1 MYNPNNVIIGGAIIF
16 LVAYAFFILRRMYKR
31 RISVLEQTNLEL
43 TNALKEITDM
53 EQDHMEQAH
62 MEQAHMEQDNG
73 IENISADLFRQNGEA
88 FTKARESNVIFE
100 VMNHSQKI
108 PTNSVEIESIQ
119 EIPNTVP
126 QNVETIPE
134 NIVIESRSGNY
145 TVETIPETVETNPQ
159 ILETNPQI
167 LETIPETV
175 ETNPQILETIPE
187 TVETI
192 AETIETISDIP
203 NNNTENKLGISKD
216 DINSMTVAQL
226 KEKLTEI
233 GTPIVKGMKKKE
245 LRAIL
250 LAL

>member
-53 EQDHMEQAH
+53 EQDH

-145 TVETIPETVETNPQ
+145 TESNRFTFNSSYQRQRTINNEIPEVWQED
-159 ILETNPQI
+159 
-167 LETIPETV
+167 
-175 ETNPQILETIPE
+175 
-187 TVETI
+187 
-192 AETIETISDIP
+192 SDQYMP
-203 NNNTENKLGISKD
+203 D
-216 DINSMTVAQL
+216 Y
-226 KEKLTEI
+226 
-233 GTPIVKGMKKKE
+233 
-245 LRAIL
+245 
-250 LAL
+250 

>member
-53 EQDHMEQAH
+53 EQVHME
-62 MEQAHMEQDNG
+62 EDNG
-73 IENISADLFRQNGEA
+73 IENISVDLFRQNGEV
-88 FTKARESNVIFE
+88 FTKTRENNVIFE
-100 VMNHSQKI
+100 VMNNSQKI
-108 PTNSVEIESIQ
+108 PTNSVEIESMQ

-126 QNVETIPE
+126 QNVETSPE
-134 NIVIESRSGNY
+134 NIVLESRSGNY
-145 TVETIPETVETNPQ
+145 TA
-159 ILETNPQI
+159 
-167 LETIPETV
+167 

-192 AETIETISDIP
+192 AETVETVETISDIP

-233 GTPIVKGMKKKE
+233 GTPIAKGMRKKE

>member
-53 EQDHMEQAH
+53 EQVHME
-62 MEQAHMEQDNG
+62 EDNG
-73 IENISADLFRQNGEA
+73 IENISVDLFRQNGEV
-88 FTKARESNVIFE
+88 FTKTRENNVIFE
-100 VMNHSQKI
+100 VMNNSQKI
-108 PTNSVEIESIQ
+108 PTNSVEIESMQ

-126 QNVETIPE
+126 QNVETSPE

-145 TVETIPETVETNPQ
+145 
-159 ILETNPQI
+159 
-167 LETIPETV
+167 TV

-192 AETIETISDIP
+192 AETVETVETISDIP

>member
-53 EQDHMEQAH
+53 EQDH

-192 AETIETISDIP
+192 AETIETISNIP

>member
-53 EQDHMEQAH
+53 EQVHME
-62 MEQAHMEQDNG
+62 EDNG
-73 IENISADLFRQNGEA
+73 IENISVDLFRQNGEV
-88 FTKARESNVIFE
+88 FTKTRENNVIFE
-100 VMNHSQKI
+100 VMNNSQKI
-108 PTNSVEIESIQ
+108 PTNSVEIESMQ

-126 QNVETIPE
+126 QNVETSPE

-145 TVETIPETVETNPQ
+145 TA
-159 ILETNPQI
+159 ETNPQI

-192 AETIETISDIP
+192 AETVETVETISDIP

-233 GTPIVKGMKKKE
+233 GTPIAKGMRKKE

>member
-53 EQDHMEQAH
+53 EQDH

>member
-119 EIPNTVP
+119 EIQNTVP

-159 ILETNPQI
+159 ILET
-167 LETIPETV
+167 IPETV

-192 AETIETISDIP
+192 AETVETISDIP

>member
-62 MEQAHMEQDNG
+62 MEQDNG

-88 FTKARESNVIFE
+88 FTKTRESNVIF
-100 VMNHSQKI
+100 VVLNHSQKI
-108 PTNSVEIESIQ
+108 PMNSVEIESIQ

-134 NIVIESRSGNY
+134 
-145 TVETIPETVETNPQ
+145 TIETNS
-159 ILETNPQI
+159 QI
-167 LETIPETV
+167 LETIPE
-175 ETNPQILETIPE
+175 N
-187 TVETI
+187 VETI
-192 AETIETISDIP
+192 AETVETVETISDIP

>member
-53 EQDHMEQAH
+53 EQDH

-159 ILETNPQI
+159 ILET
-167 LETIPETV
+167 
-175 ETNPQILETIPE
+175 IPE

-192 AETIETISDIP
+192 AETVETISDIP

>member
-62 MEQAHMEQDNG
+62 MEQDNG

-88 FTKARESNVIFE
+88 FTKTRESNVIFE

-108 PTNSVEIESIQ
+108 PMNSVEIESIQ

-126 QNVETIPE
+126 QNVETSPE
-134 NIVIESRSGNY
+134 NIVIESRSRSGNY

-159 ILETNPQI
+159 ILETIPENV
-167 LETIPETV
+167 ETIPE
-175 ETNPQILETIPE
+175 N
-187 TVETI
+187 VETI
-192 AETIETISDIP
+192 AETVETVETISDIP
-203 NNNTENKLGISKD
+203 NNNTESKLGISKD

>member
-62 MEQAHMEQDNG
+62 MEQDNG

-119 EIPNTVP
+119 EIQNTVP

-159 ILETNPQI
+159 ILET
-167 LETIPETV
+167 
-175 ETNPQILETIPE
+175 IPE

-192 AETIETISDIP
+192 AETVETISDIP

>member
-53 EQDHMEQAH
+53 EQDH

-159 ILETNPQI
+159 ILET
-167 LETIPETV
+167 IPETV

-192 AETIETISDIP
+192 AETVETISDIP

>member
-126 QNVETIPE
+126 QNVETSPE
-134 NIVIESRSGNY
+134 NIVIETRSGNY
-145 TVETIPETVETNPQ
+145 
-159 ILETNPQI
+159 
-167 LETIPETV
+167 TV

-192 AETIETISDIP
+192 AETLETVETISDIP

>member
-62 MEQAHMEQDNG
+62 MEQDNG

-88 FTKARESNVIFE
+88 FTKTRESNVIFE

-108 PTNSVEIESIQ
+108 PMNSVEIESIQ

-134 NIVIESRSGNY
+134 
-145 TVETIPETVETNPQ
+145 TIETNS
-159 ILETNPQI
+159 QI
-167 LETIPETV
+167 LETIPENV
-175 ETNPQILETIPE
+175 ETIPE
-187 TVETI
+187 NVETIPENVETI
-192 AETIETISDIP
+192 AETVETVETISDIP

>member
-53 EQDHMEQAH
+53 EQDH

-159 ILETNPQI
+159 ILETIPENV
-167 LETIPETV
+167 ETIPE
-175 ETNPQILETIPE
+175 N
-187 TVETI
+187 VETI
-192 AETIETISDIP
+192 AETVETVETISDIP

>member
-159 ILETNPQI
+159 ILET
-167 LETIPETV
+167 IPETV

-192 AETIETISDIP
+192 AETVETISDIP

>member
-62 MEQAHMEQDNG
+62 MEQDNG
-73 IENISADLFRQNGEA
+73 IENISADLFRQNGET
-88 FTKARESNVIFE
+88 FTKTRESNVIFE

-126 QNVETIPE
+126 QNVETSPE
-134 NIVIESRSGNY
+134 NIVIETRSGNY
-145 TVETIPETVETNPQ
+145 
-159 ILETNPQI
+159 
-167 LETIPETV
+167 TV

-192 AETIETISDIP
+192 AETLETVETISDIP

>member
-53 EQDHMEQAH
+53 EQVHME
-62 MEQAHMEQDNG
+62 EDNG
-73 IENISADLFRQNGEA
+73 IENISVDLFRQNGEV
-88 FTKARESNVIFE
+88 FTKTRENNVIFE
-100 VMNHSQKI
+100 VMNNSQKI
-108 PTNSVEIESIQ
+108 PTNSLEIESMQ

-126 QNVETIPE
+126 QNVETSPE
-134 NIVIESRSGNY
+134 NIVIESRSFSGNY
-145 TVETIPETVETNPQ
+145 TA
-159 ILETNPQI
+159 
-167 LETIPETV
+167 

-192 AETIETISDIP
+192 AETVETVETISDIP

-233 GTPIVKGMKKKE
+233 GTPIAKGMKKKE

>member
-53 EQDHMEQAH
+53 EQVHME
-62 MEQAHMEQDNG
+62 EDNG
-73 IENISADLFRQNGEA
+73 IENISVDLFRQNGEV
-88 FTKARESNVIFE
+88 FTKTRENNVIFE
-100 VMNHSQKI
+100 VMNNSQKI
-108 PTNSVEIESIQ
+108 PTNSVEIESMQ

-126 QNVETIPE
+126 QNVETSPE

-145 TVETIPETVETNPQ
+145 TA
-159 ILETNPQI
+159 
-167 LETIPETV
+167 

-192 AETIETISDIP
+192 AETVETVETISDIP

-233 GTPIVKGMKKKE
+233 GTPIAKGMKKKE

>member
-62 MEQAHMEQDNG
+62 MEQDNG

-88 FTKARESNVIFE
+88 FTKTRESNVIFE

-108 PTNSVEIESIQ
+108 PMNSVEIESIQ

-134 NIVIESRSGNY
+134 
-145 TVETIPETVETNPQ
+145 TIETNS
-159 ILETNPQI
+159 QI
-167 LETIPETV
+167 LETIPENV
-175 ETNPQILETIPE
+175 ETIPE
-187 TVETI
+187 NVETI
-192 AETIETISDIP
+192 AETVETVETISDIP

>member
-62 MEQAHMEQDNG
+62 MEQDNG

-88 FTKARESNVIFE
+88 FTKTRESNVIFE

-108 PTNSVEIESIQ
+108 PMNSVEIESIQ

-134 NIVIESRSGNY
+134 
-145 TVETIPETVETNPQ
+145 TIETNS
-159 ILETNPQI
+159 QI
-167 LETIPETV
+167 LETIPE
-175 ETNPQILETIPE
+175 N
-187 TVETI
+187 VETI
-192 AETIETISDIP
+192 AETVETVETISDIP

>member
-134 NIVIESRSGNY
+134 
-145 TVETIPETVETNPQ
+145 TV
-159 ILETNPQI
+159 ETNPQI

-192 AETIETISDIP
+192 AETVETISDIP